1 MSSSSSVAYTTAP
14 FKEALET
21 QNEKEFRV
29 LRRQLRVISDAKG
42 GAEFNEAKT
51 VFLQK
56 NSRLQNNVSGFLELI
71 KFERLERNYRRICKN
86 KAAAFHSAPELS
98 KGHDVSF
105 HLGLAAVP
113 VVAQQ
118 AIGTN
123 ARLTNEIA
131 MSRVDIQQTRAHT
144 REILNG
150 LKQLRAN
157 IVDCG
162 TKYRNCTPASVRG
175 RQAEVF
181 ITDTINLDSTV
192 KRSPVHATCPDS
204 RAPGSPDIVVTD
216 SRGEIYNFSSKY
228 HGAAKDSVNAQL
240 DPRLDG
246 QGKLIPADQVCDGR
260 IYGTRRADRE
270 LKRGRLEVAGR
281 HRKNASEITDKIS
294 VDGVESTPLKKQQAD
309 KLARVVTTNEN
320 GAPKVKMSNLDTIL
334 DETGV
339 SAKVDK
345 AVTSN
350 VKRIQ
355 KRKSDITKAR
365 RACVHSEIKGAVA
378 AAGIAAATAAVT
390 SAAFTLIEN
399 GISVETVQ
407 SAIVN
412 GAKSGAEGGL
422 LAMGTYGIARTAG
435 EVLTKAA
442 TAALSSAGINVTANV
457 AAATGL
463 GVIGTLTTVAVS
475 GYTFVKMKTDGASTK
490 EALAA
495 TGKNAGISLA
505 ITAATG
511 VATLALGATA
521 GAIVSASIG
530 IGMLGFSLFKAFRK
544 RRKDKAR
551 YDSQAG
557 WGSACFA

>member
-1 MSSSSSVAYTTAP
+1 MSSSVAYTTIP
-14 FKEALET
+14 FKEALEM
-21 QNEKEFRV
+21 QNAKAFQE
-29 LRRQLRVISDAKG
+29 LRSQLKVVSAAKSL
-42 GAEFNEAKT
+42 AEFNEAKT

-56 NSRLQNNVSGFLELI
+56 ISCLQNNLFGFFELI
-71 KFERLERNYRRICKN
+71 KCERVERNYRRICKN
-86 KAAAFHSAPELS
+86 KVAAFHSAPEPRKEQDS
-98 KGHDVSF
+98 SF
-105 HLGLAAVP
+105 NLGLVAVP

-118 AIGTN
+118 AIATS
-123 ARLTNEIA
+123 ARLTNEISI
-131 MSRVDIQQTRAHT
+131 SRVDIQQTCVHT
-144 REILNG
+144 RKIQNG
-150 LKQLRAN
+150 LKQLRDN

-181 ITDTINLDSTV
+181 ITDTINLDSTI

-216 SRGEIYNFSSKY
+216 SHGETYNFSSKY
-228 HGAAKDSVNAQL
+228 HGTAKNSVNAQL

-260 IYGTRRADRE
+260 IYGTGRADRE
-270 LKRGRLEVAGR
+270 LKRGRLEVAAR

-294 VDGVESTPLKKQQAD
+294 IDGVDSTPLTKQQAD

-320 GAPKVKMSNLDTIL
+320 GTTKVNMSNVDITL

-345 AVTSN
+345 AVTGN
-350 VKRIQ
+350 NNRVK
-355 KRKSDITKAR
+355 KHKSDITKTKR
-365 RACVHSEIKGAVA
+365 KRLHCEIKGAIA

-390 SAAFTLIEN
+390 SVAFTLIEN
-399 GISVETVQ
+399 DVSVETVRT
-407 SAIVN
+407 AIVN

-435 EVLTKAA
+435 EVLTKTA
-442 TAALSSAGINVTANV
+442 TAALSSAGVNVTANV

-463 GVIGTLTTVAVS
+463 GVIGMLTTVAVS
-475 GYTFVKMKTDGASTK
+475 GHSFIKMKIDGASTK
-490 EALAA
+490 EALAV

-505 ITAATG
+505 ITAAASG
-511 VATLALGATA
+511 ATLALGATV
-521 GAIVSASIG
+521 GAIVSGAIG